1 VIGTLARKSL
11 RARLGRNIFIGL
23 AILLGVSFVSGSFVL
38 ADSMKATFDNL
49 FTQLNANVDLVVRT
63 QLVGVDET
71 EAVRDP
77 LPADIV
83 DQVAGIDGVAVAEG
97 DLNRYAQLLDR
108 DGEELA
114 TNGAPAIGS
123 TWYPDSGIGGIVLKD
138 GRPPTGPDEVA
149 IDKASAERADYGV
162 GDTVSIVFDSGQ
174 REFTIAGLIGLE
186 NADGFGGAM
195 VSVFDPA
202 HAAEILGT
210 DGTFDAVNVGIEDGA
225 DLETV
230 QRAIAES
237 LPPRVEVVTGEQV
250 AEETAD
256 AIGVFIDA
264 IKTGLLI
271 FAFVTAFVSAFI
283 INNIFGITIGQRLR
297 ELALLRS
304 IGANSTQVRRL
315 IVIEALVV
323 SVTATI
329 IGVLA
334 GLLVA
339 RGIIGIF
346 SAAGAGFPSIPL
358 KMMPRTVLVAAIVGI
373 GVTLASVV
381 FPAIRASR
389 IPPVAAMRP
398 ELGFTA
404 LGASRRLIGGVVMT
418 VVGAIAFVVG
428 LFAPPDGAI
437 WLIVLIGGGALIT
450 FLGVTVL
457 STAIAGPISR
467 AIGAP
472 IERLFGTSG
481 KFARDNAARSPRR
494 TARTASALM
503 IGVSLISAAAVFAY
517 SLRDTFT
524 RILDQAITADYI
536 VTDESFLG
544 LPPGVANQLADL
556 PELGAVSPF
565 RFIAGSIDDEQI
577 QVTAID
583 PVAFPDLV
591 NLDVTEG
598 GFEGLASD
606 DGVTDGVMVYTDEA
620 DDLGVSVGDT
630 VDVTFQ
636 NGVEGTLTVSGTFD
650 DNSLGGQ
657 WYISLAQLEQITDQA
672 PRDQFVLARL
682 ADGTDLESARD
693 AVEAAVA
700 DFPQA
705 NVQDNSEFRQTQED
719 QINQLLILIVA
730 LLSMAIAISFLGI
743 AITLALSVFERT
755 REIGLLRAV
764 GMTRRQLRR
773 AVRWEAI
780 IVALFGVVVG
790 VAVGTLMGTALSLAV
805 PDNVIDGVTMPW
817 VVLTFVVFFAVVA
830 ATVAALYPAF
840 KASRMNVLDAIAN
853 D

>member
-77 LPADIV
+77 LPGDIV
-83 DQVAGIDGVAVAEG
+83 DQVAAIDGVAVAQG

-123 TWYPDSGIGGIVLKD
+123 TWYPDSGVGGIVLKD
-138 GRPPTGPDEVA
+138 GRPPVGPDEVA
-149 IDKASAERADYGV
+149 IDKASAERADYAV
-162 GDTVSIVFDSGQ
+162 GDTVAIVFDSGQ
-174 REFTIAGLIGLE
+174 RGFTIAGLIGLE

-195 VSVFDPA
+195 ISVFDPA
-202 HAAEILGT
+202 EAAEILGT
-210 DGTFDAVNVGIEDGA
+210 DGTFDAVNVGIADGA
-225 DLETV
+225 DLATV
-230 QRAIAES
+230 QQAIADT

-250 AEETAD
+250 AEEIAD
-256 AIGVFIDA
+256 SIGVFIDA
-264 IKTGLLI
+264 IKTGLLV

-304 IGANSTQVRRL
+304 IGASSTQVRRL

-329 IGVLA
+329 IGVFA

-346 SAAGAGFPSIPL
+346 SAAGAGFPAIPL
-358 KMMPRTVLVAAIVGI
+358 KMLPRTVVVAAIVGI

-404 LGASRRLIGGVVMT
+404 LGASRRLVGGVVMA
-418 VVGAIAFVVG
+418 VIGAIAFVVG
-428 LFAPPDGAI
+428 LFSPPDGTI
-437 WLIVLIGGGALIT
+437 WLIVLIGGGALLT

-472 IERLFGTSG
+472 IEKLFGTPG

-565 RFIAGSIDDEQI
+565 RFVAGSIDGDQV
-577 QVTAID
+577 QVTAVD

-591 NLDVTEG
+591 NLDVTDG
-598 GFEGLASD
+598 GFEGLTSD
-606 DGVTDGVMVYTDEA
+606 DGVMVYAEEA
-620 DDLGVSVGDT
+620 DDLGLSVGDT
-630 VDVTFQ
+630 VDVTYQ
-636 NGVEGTLTVSGTFD
+636 NGVEGTLTVSGIFD

-682 ADGTDLESARD
+682 ADGVDLESARD

-705 NVQDNSEFRQTQED
+705 DVQDNSEFRKTQED
-719 QINQLLILIVA
+719 QINQLLVLIVA

-773 AVRWEAI
+773 SVRWEAI

-817 VVLTFVVFFAVVA
+817 VVLIFVVFFAIVA